1 MKLFSL
7 FLLPGLLFSL
17 AAFSQAKKPITGS
30 VVDKNENTPVRM
42 ASITNIS
49 IGKTT
54 VSRTNGTFEIEAA
67 TGHIIAYSANGFYAD
82 TLVLREENYLSG
94 MLLLTLRPLP
104 ATLTNVTVM
113 GSMNPYQLDSV
124 ERRKSFLE
132 DVGEKPIPT
141 VSKATDMGF
150 GVGIS
155 LDRWSKKEKRER
167 KARDI
172 FEMMEEEAYVNYRW
186 NEEVVAKYTTFKLD
200 ELIEFMDRNRPQ
212 YLWLRKNPDEEAL
225 VYYIN
230 TALKKEKKKKG

>member
-1 MKLFSL
+1 MKLFSFIL
-7 FLLPGLLFSL
+7 FTGLIFSL
-17 AAFSQAKKPITGS
+17 NTFSQAKKPISGS

-49 IGKTT
+49 LGKTT

-67 TGHIIAYSANGFYAD
+67 TGHIIAFSANGFYAD
-82 TLVLREENYLSG
+82 TLVVKEETYLSG

-104 ATLTNVTVM
+104 STLTNVTVV
-113 GSMNPYQLDSV
+113 GSMSAYQMDSV
-124 ERRKSFLE
+124 ERRKSFLQ

-141 VSKATDMGF
+141 VSKATDLGF
-150 GVGIS
+150 GVGIN
-155 LDRWSKKEKRER
+155 LDRWSKKEKQER

-172 FEMMEEEAYVNYRW
+172 FEVMEEEAYVNYRW
-186 NEEVVAKYTTFKLD
+186 NEEVVSKYTTFKLD

-212 YLWLRKNPDEEAL
+212 YLWLRKNSDEEAL
-225 VYYIN
+225 LYYIN